1 MKLTQIVSSACFA
14 ALMLFALAASAPAA
28 GPASPAG
35 EWRVSDGTATIRIR
49 KCGGGYCGFIAGT
62 ASTPGKDEKN
72 PDPGKRNRSVIGIE
86 VLINMR
92 AAGPNLWV
100 GTTYNAEDGQMYSA
114 KMTMQGEQSLRIEG
128 CGTGGG
134 ACGSEVWTRLR

>member
-1 MKLTQIVSSACFA
+1 MKLSKIVCSASFA
-14 ALMLFALAASAPAA
+14 ALMLFAAPAVAPAA

-35 EWRVSDGTATIRIR
+35 EWRVSDRTATIRIR
-49 KCGGGYCGFIAGT
+49 KCGAGYCGFIAGT

-72 PDPGKRNRSVIGIE
+72 PDPSKRGRSVIGIE

-92 AAGPNLWV
+92 PAGANLWV

-114 KMTMQGEQSLRIEG
+114 KMTMQGETQLRIEG

-134 ACGSEVWTRLR
+134 ACGSETWTRLR